1 MILLSNTQF
10 ITPYNTINI
19 IAIIIEIVIIKYDDK
34 TNIITDFE
42 IIGGCN
48 GNLKGIKSL
57 IIGMNLKDVY
67 SKLRGIKCGFKN
79 TSCPDQI
86 ATAIEPFIN

>member
-1 MILLSNTQF
+1 MNYIYKPNGVCSIKMEFN
-10 ITPYNTINI
+10 IENNI
-19 IAIIIEIVIIKYDDK
+19 IKDM
-34 TNIITDFE
+34 N

-57 IIGMNLKDVY
+57 IIGQNIDYVIEKLK
-67 SKLRGIKCGFKN
+67 GIKCNNKN

-86 ATAIEPFIN
+86 SIALEEYKKR

>member
-1 MILLSNTQF
+1 MIK
-10 ITPYNTINI
+10 
-19 IAIIIEIVIIKYDDK
+19 EIKHDCVGTCSRSLTIKYDDE

-67 SKLRGIKCGFKN
+67 SKLKGIKCGFKN